1 MENSNKTAL
10 ITGASNGIG
19 LEITKLFAA
28 EGYNLIIV
36 ARDEA
41 KLNELVGS
49 LKQAG
54 AGKVTVIAKDLSL
67 PQSAPE
73 IHALTTEKGIRVN
86 VLVNNAGM
94 GEHGFFHETSLEK
107 EMSIIQLNITSLVQM
122 TKLYLQDMLK
132 HNEGKILQL
141 ASVAS
146 YQPTPLLA
154 VYAASKAFVLSFT
167 DAVINELKDTEVTMT
182 ALIPGATDTDFF
194 HKAGAENTKAAQ
206 DNPADPAVVAQ
217 IGFDALL
224 KGEHHATAPGVKQQ
238 IIMSSLLPNEDI
250 ASSARKQMENVSG
263 EDAEK

>member
-1 MENSNKTAL
+1 MENSKKTAL

-28 EGYNLIIV
+28 EGYNLVII

-41 KLNELVGS
+41 KLNELKGT
-49 LKQAG
+49 LQQAG
-54 AGKVTVIAKDLSL
+54 AGEITVIAKDLSL
-67 PQSAPE
+67 PESAPE
-73 IHALTTEKGIRVN
+73 IYRMTTEKGIQVH

-107 EMSIIQLNITSLVQM
+107 EMAIIQLNIATLVQM

-132 HNEGKILQL
+132 NNSGKILQL

-154 VYAASKAFVLSFT
+154 VYAATKAFVLSFT
-167 DAVINELKDTEVTMT
+167 DAVINELKGTEVTMT

-194 HKAGAENTKAAQ
+194 NKAGAEHTKAATN
-206 DNPADPAVVAQ
+206 NPEDPAVVAK
-217 IGFDALL
+217 IGFDALMN
-224 KGEHHATAPGVKQQ
+224 GEHHATAPGVKQQ
-238 IIMSSLLPNEDI
+238 IIMSSLLPNEDV
-250 ASSARKQMENVSG
+250 ASSARKQME
-263 EDAEK
+263 EMPPETEK